1 VVKGHKGIMDTSI
14 ERIRAKIAELEA
26 KLSNLRIAERELLAL
41 ETAPAPRTKA
51 APRLKPKRKSKAN
64 RPSPVRQTIGAD
76 IAQALGEHG
85 ALPVAEI
92 AGQIKAAGRDVGK
105 GSVSHS
111 LQAMKKQGLV
121 KSGNGRWML
130 SKARTRPVPA

>member
-1 VVKGHKGIMDTSI
+1 MDTSI
-14 ERIRAKIAELEA
+14 ERIRAKIAEMEA

-41 ETAPAPRTKA
+41 ETAPAPRTKKG
-51 APRLKPKRKSKAN
+51 APRLKPKRKPKAN
-64 RPSPVRQTIGAD
+64 RPSSVRQTIGAA
-76 IAQALGEHG
+76 IAQVLGEHG

-105 GSVSHS
+105 RSVSHS

-130 SKARTRPVPA
+130 SKARARPVPA

>member
-1 VVKGHKGIMDTSI
+1 MDTSI

-26 KLSNLRIAERELLAL
+26 KLSNLRIAERELSAL
-41 ETAPAPRTKA
+41 ESRNASR
-51 APRLKPKRKSKAN
+51 RQN
-64 RPSPVRQTIGAD
+64 RPSPVRQTIGTA
-76 IAQALGEHG
+76 IAQVLGEHG

-105 GSVSHS
+105 RSVSHS

>member
-1 VVKGHKGIMDTSI
+1 MDTSI
-14 ERIRAKIAELEA
+14 ERVRAKIAELEV
-26 KLSNLRIAERELLAL
+26 KLSNLRFAERKLLAL

-51 APRLKPKRKSKAN
+51 AQRLKPKRKPKAN
-64 RPSPVRQTIGAD
+64 RSSPARQTIGAA
-76 IAQALGEHG
+76 IARVLGEHG

-92 AGQIKAAGRDVGK
+92 ARQIKAAGRDIGK
-105 GSVSHS
+105 RRVSPS

-130 SKARTRPVPA
+130 SKARARPILA

>member
-1 VVKGHKGIMDTSI
+1 MDTSI

-26 KLSNLRIAERELLAL
+26 KLSNLRIAQ
-41 ETAPAPRTKA
+41 
-51 APRLKPKRKSKAN
+51 
-64 RPSPVRQTIGAD
+64 V
-76 IAQALGEHG
+76 LGEHG

-105 GSVSHS
+105 RSVSHS

-130 SKARTRPVPA
+130 SKARNRPVPA

>member
-1 VVKGHKGIMDTSI
+1 MDTSI

-26 KLSNLRIAERELLAL
+26 KLSNLRIAERELSAL

-51 APRLKPKRKSKAN
+51 APRLKRKPKAN
-64 RPSPVRQTIGAD
+64 RPSPVRQTIGAA
-76 IAQALGEHG
+76 IAQVLGEHG

-105 GSVSHS
+105 RSVSHS
-111 LQAMKKQGLV
+111 LK
-121 KSGNGRWML
+121 R
-130 SKARTRPVPA
+130 